1 MTIESIRQR
10 VAAATPG
17 PWDWTGNLRARWVEL
32 STIHSGRL
40 GVMRFDRW
48 GMSGAQPVFL
58 DPASRARGMGAVTN
72 VKASDVPIFEVCP
85 DATSPDDIR
94 VYRHDIRG
102 LRHPDATFIAHA
114 RTDVELLLAVAEA
127 AARTVG
133 RLYRENGGYGP
144 TRDDLLAARADLE
157 AALAAVE
164 AGA

>member
-17 PWDWTGNLRARWVEL
+17 PWGWTGNLRLRWVEL
-32 STIHSGRL
+32 STLHSGRL

-48 GMSGAQPVFL
+48 GMTGAQPVFL
-58 DPASRARGMGAVTN
+58 DPDSRARGTGAVTT

-127 AARTVG
+127 AAELLRGLDGDYVSQ
-133 RLYRENGGYGP
+133 GGAQDRASDVL
-144 TRDDLLAARADLE
+144 RD
-157 AALAAVE
+157 ALAALE